1 MRLVRASNPGPMTL
15 SGTNSWRLDGRIV
28 IDPGPDDAAHLAR
41 LTPATL
47 ILITHHHRDHTDGS
61 ARLHAMTKAPVRA
74 LDPAYCIDAEP
85 LRDGETIGDLQ
96 VLATPG
102 HTDDSACFVHTDAVF
117 TGDTIL
123 GTGWTVVAAPDGDLA
138 AYLDSLRRL
147 KALGSRRVLPGHGPE
162 RADLAATC
170 DAYLE
175 HRAQRLDQV
184 RAALTELGPHATARE
199 LVERIYA
206 DVDRALWPAAE
217 QSTQAAL
224 DYLLRRETS

>member
-1 MRLVRASNPGPMTL
+1 MTRLVRAPNPGPMTL
-15 SGTNSWRLDGRIV
+15 TGTNSWLLDDGIV
-28 IDPGPDDAAHLAR
+28 IDPGPDDAGHLAR
-41 LTPATL
+41 LATARL
-47 ILITHHHRDHTDGS
+47 ILITHHHGDHTDGA
-61 ARLHAMTKAPVRA
+61 ARLHELTGAPARG
-74 LDPAYCIDAEP
+74 LDPACCIDADP
-85 LRDGETIGDLQ
+85 LHDGETIGDLA

-102 HTDDSACFVHTDAVF
+102 HTADSVSFVRADAVF

-147 KALGSRRVLPGHGPE
+147 QALGPRRVLPGHGPE
-162 RADLAATC
+162 RLDLGAAC
-170 DAYLE
+170 AEYLE
-175 HRAQRLDQV
+175 HRTHRLDQV
-184 RAALTELGPHATARE
+184 RAALADLGPDATARQ

-224 DYLLRRETS
+224 DYLR